1 MRPLVFTA
9 LILAGGA
16 PLALKGQPAVPELDR
31 KVWFLQQ
38 TLGPASLAGG
48 VFSAGLTTWR
58 ARPVEYD
65 TQWKGFGQRF
75 GLRLSGVATQNAMEA
90 GLGAIWREDPRYRRA
105 ASGGFRARFGSAFK
119 QTLLVQR
126 ADGSYQ
132 PAYARYAAISGANFI
147 SNAWRPDSQATVSA
161 ALART
166 GIGLLGRLAGNT
178 FAEFGGGFRSRL
190 RGRKTSPPPP
200 VLKKP

>member
-1 MRPLVFTA
+1 MRPLVFTV
-9 LILAGGA
+9 LMLAGGA
-16 PLALKGQPAVPELDR
+16 PPALHGQPAVPELDR
-31 KVWFLQQ
+31 KAWVLQQ
-38 TLGPASLAGG
+38 TLGPASMAGG

-65 TQWKGFGQRF
+65 THWKGFGQRF
-75 GLRLSGVATQNAMEA
+75 GIRLSGVATQNAIEA

-105 ASGGFRARFGSAFK
+105 ASGSFRARFGSALK

-132 PAYARYAAISGANFI
+132 PAYARYAAIGGANFI

-166 GIGLLGRLAGNT
+166 GIGFLGRLAGNT

-200 VLKKP
+200 VVKKP